1 MFRTYPNGAW
11 IMDAHLCTEYETG
24 VGHIEA
30 RDGKWLV
37 SFYGRRVK
45 QVQTD
50 SLQEARFTLRRL
62 AMT

>member
-1 MFRTYPNGAW
+1 
-11 IMDAHLCTEYETG
+11 MDAHLCTEYETG